1 MEAVQFLSAVL
12 IGDYVAVR
20 PFVPTE
26 GNERLLQGYVR
37 EYAADEPFQAEGVL
51 VVLTDNTIGYVTTVI
66 DSQARGSSPAAPSA
80 QKSSKA
86 RKASKSPSRDSI
98 STAIVEGPARMSS
111 TNSSSLNP
119 LQQWMQDAEAAAAPV
134 VLQPELRR
142 RNKVTAQ
149 RDMQLWREFE
159 ALQQQHGEALC
170 STILLSCNHDF
181 AEAIELIKAQA
192 SSMPANAA
200 AAADS
205 SSPGS
210 PTLGAVGRLAAAPAT
225 VATAADEG
233 LVRQLALSLGLLPND
248 ALQLAR
254 IVPDLPADEVVA
266 QLQQHN
272 GDVGAAADAL
282 LSSQVASQ
290 DVPSPPAS
298 SSSGSSSPTAGC
310 GIAAGLE
317 RHVAQAFIAGKDPA
331 RVAAA
336 RQLSEMAPGLSIEL
350 AVLLLEEHGGN
361 LNEVGW
367 YRVAAALVACRVVQA
382 YCSCTR
388 IHSTG

>member
-1 MEAVQFLSAVL
+1 
-12 IGDYVAVR
+12 
-20 PFVPTE
+20 
-26 GNERLLQGYVR
+26 
-37 EYAADEPFQAEGVL
+37 
-51 VVLTDNTIGYVTTVI
+51 
-66 DSQARGSSPAAPSA
+66 
-80 QKSSKA
+80 
-86 RKASKSPSRDSI
+86 
-98 STAIVEGPARMSS
+98 
-111 TNSSSLNP
+111 
-119 LQQWMQDAEAAAAPV
+119 
-134 VLQPELRR
+134 
-142 RNKVTAQ
+142 
-149 RDMQLWREFE
+149 MQLWREFE

-181 AEAIELIKAQA
+181 AEAIELIKGQANHLRADAPGAA
-192 SSMPANAA
+192 SS
-200 AAADS
+200 
-205 SSPGS
+205 
-210 PTLGAVGRLAAAPAT
+210 PTQRLAAVSAPAAG
-225 VATAADEG
+225 ATAADEG

-367 YRVAAALVACRVVQA
+367 
-382 YCSCTR
+382 
-388 IHSTG
+388 